1 MEESK
6 EYWKTVADRLDNYSI
21 GECQLQYAW
30 NCYCK
35 DTKEYSQQI
44 LLNDS
49 DWFSST
55 FVGMDLTELYHRLT
69 DGGYDVNDSFAREDD
84 YGYPVS
90 SDDRASLISHEEYA
104 LLASWARSKAGGS
117 NAKENSDE

>member
-1 MEESK
+1 MAESR
-6 EYWKTVADRLDNYSI
+6 EYWRTVADRLDSYSI

-30 NCYCK
+30 NRYCR
-35 DTKEYSQQI
+35 DIEEYGQQI

-55 FVGMDLTELYHRLT
+55 FVGMDLTEIYHRLA
-69 DGGYDVNDSFAREDD
+69 DGGYDVNDRFAREDD

-104 LLASWARSKAGGS
+104 LLASWARSKADES
-117 NAKENSDE
+117 NAEDSSDE